1 MRGPD
6 CIEADQ
12 HTRLCQNPSQCGR
25 LCQHPSQ
32 RTGYGHRPSPQAQHT
47 TDSQPA
53 SAPGPA
59 ARARQEDMP
68 ALRAALAAPAPA
80 VPRACLQPRFEQLA
94 LFAAAHPDGGL
105 AGALRAFAAGATL
118 SAHYFLGDV
127 EPMVKCARAPDHGR
141 PGHLRNSPPRRDLR
155 CCGLGKDQR
164 LS

>member
-1 MRGPD
+1 
-6 CIEADQ
+6 
-12 HTRLCQNPSQCGR
+12 
-25 LCQHPSQ
+25 
-32 RTGYGHRPSPQAQHT
+32 
-47 TDSQPA
+47 
-53 SAPGPA
+53 
-59 ARARQEDMP
+59 MP